1 MFGVYPVTEK
11 ALLEAAIQICQK
23 HWNLR
28 LTRVDCHSN
37 SWIMFY
43 QWFGCSKEIPKFQL
57 FSAVLAGFGRS
68 LLIWIIWTS
77 NCTPL
82 PPQKK
87 YDQQQPLSGCGPS
100 IGFEC
105 LWSPQLFD
113 VPERELKTRR
123 APRRFLSS
131 LTMQKAYASTDGEK
145 PAETRPT
152 SMNLLVFY
160 PELFLRGFSRVLAL
174 FFQGQSLEIAINCV
188 GGWLRVPSDSL
199 IDQWAGTLQKLDN
212 CSG

>member
-82 PPQKK
+82 PPPKK
-87 YDQQQPLSGCGPS
+87 IWPTTTPVRLRTIDRLWMPLKSPTFWRSGKGAQNS
-100 IGFEC
+100 Q
-105 LWSPQLFD
+105 SPETLLIVSDDAKSLCFHGWW
-113 VPERELKTRR
+113 KTRWNKANFDEFVGFLPR
-123 APRRFLSS
+123 AFSEGILKSARPFLSRS
-131 LTMQKAYASTDGEK
+131 ISWNCNK
-145 PAETRPT
+145 
-152 SMNLLVFY
+152 
-160 PELFLRGFSRVLAL
+160 LRRWMIKGA
-174 FFQGQSLEIAINCV
+174 
-188 GGWLRVPSDSL
+188 
-199 IDQWAGTLQKLDN
+199 
-212 CSG
+212 

>member
-1 MFGVYPVTEK
+1 MIGVWGVSLFPEK

-68 LLIWIIWTS
+68 LLIWTIWTS

-87 YDQQQPLSGCGPS
+87 NDQQQHLSDCGPS

-152 SMNLLVFY
+152 SMNLLVFNG
-160 PELFLRGFSRVLAL
+160 FLPRAFSEGILKGARPLHL
-174 FFQGQSLEIAINCV
+174 LRSISWNCNKLRRWMIN
-188 GGWLRVPSDSL
+188 G
-199 IDQWAGTLQKLDN
+199 A
-212 CSG
+212 

>member
-1 MFGVYPVTEK
+1 MIGVWGVSLFPEK

-68 LLIWIIWTS
+68 LLIWTIWTS

-87 YDQQQPLSGCGPS
+87 KWPTTTPVWLRTIDRLWMPLKSPTFWRSGKGAQNS
-100 IGFEC
+100 Q
-105 LWSPQLFD
+105 SPETLLIVSDDAKSLCFHGWW
-113 VPERELKTRR
+113 KTRWN
-123 APRRFLSS
+123 
-131 LTMQKAYASTDGEK
+131 KANFDEF
-145 PAETRPT
+145 
-152 SMNLLVFY
+152 V
-160 PELFLRGFSRVLAL
+160 GF
-174 FFQGQSLEIAINCV
+174 
-188 GGWLRVPSDSL
+188 
-199 IDQWAGTLQKLDN
+199 
-212 CSG
+212 

>member
-1 MFGVYPVTEK
+1 MMIGVWGVSLFPEK

-68 LLIWIIWTS
+68 LLIWTIWTS

-82 PPQKK
+82 PPKKK
-87 YDQQQPLSGCGPS
+87 YDQQQPLSDCGPS

-105 LWSPQLFD
+105 LWSPQVFWRSGKGAQNSQS
-113 VPERELKTRR
+113 PETLLIVSDDAKSLCFHGWWKTRWNKANFDEFVGFLPR
-123 APRRFLSS
+123 AFSEGILKGARPFLSRS
-131 LTMQKAYASTDGEK
+131 ISWNCNKSYRWM
-145 PAETRPT
+145 
-152 SMNLLVFY
+152 
-160 PELFLRGFSRVLAL
+160 
-174 FFQGQSLEIAINCV
+174 IN
-188 GGWLRVPSDSL
+188 G
-199 IDQWAGTLQKLDN
+199 A
-212 CSG
+212 